1 MSIAVLRQKGTRLES
16 QLHWPAESWLL
27 DKGFI
32 TSREFRTP
40 WGISDLVGIK
50 VNLERTLLRISLGQT
65 DPLGDVCSIMVL
77 LKTPTAAS
85 RRSVSAEEL
94 VAALGDL
101 MGKTEVEKNIQRLRK
116 KKILLENAAGRF
128 SRETPWLPYHD
139 EFVSVELKLQRV
151 EEALKQ
157 ARRHKTITSS
167 SYVGLPRAL
176 ANRVVSSSRKEDFIQ
191 SGVGLL
197 AIDGNDCTET
207 LPPVRMTNDLER
219 AYEIAAADRCW
230 SRVLKTIQH

>member
-1 MSIAVLRQKGTRLES
+1 MRRKGTRLES
-16 QLHWPAESWLL
+16 QLQWPAESWLL
-27 DKGFI
+27 DRGFI

-50 VNLERTLLRISLGQT
+50 PNLERVFLRISLGQVE
-65 DPLGDVCSIMVL
+65 PLGDVCSIMVL

-85 RRSVSAEEL
+85 KRSVSMDEILSEL
-94 VAALGDL
+94 GEL
-101 MGKTEVEKNIQRLRK
+101 MGKEEVEKNVQRLRK
-116 KKILLENAAGRF
+116 KKMISENSAGRF
-128 SRETPWLPYHD
+128 VRETPWLPYHD

-167 SYVGLPRAL
+167 SYVGLPRMIAD
-176 ANRVVSSSRKEDFIQ
+176 RVVSSSRKEDFAL
-191 SGVGLL
+191 SGIGILS
-197 AIDGNDCTET
+197 IDGDDCSEALSPMRTA
-207 LPPVRMTNDLER
+207 NDLER

-230 SRVLKTIQH
+230 SRVLKTVQH